1 MGGGLLQIV
10 AIGVQDRT
18 LNGPAPEIT
27 FFKIRHRPYSN
38 FAIESIRQTACGI
51 AGPGKTMTC
60 TIARNGD
67 LVHKA
72 FLEIDIPEIT
82 VGANVALVPDYARHL
97 IDEMSLKIGGQ
108 TIDTQYGRWLHIW
121 NELSGTAS
129 HKAGDDRM
137 VGNIAENLE
146 LNGRAVP
153 GVAGDGTDASGALG
167 KIAAH
172 RVRVPFQF
180 YFNRHPGLSLPLIA
194 LAYHEVTVEVRFQT
208 MDKLFRKL
216 VVAPYDATTDADD
229 VHETTWNTSVA
240 AAPTL
245 DADAAADANKVI
257 LPTTFDA
264 SIWVDYI
271 YLDSDERKRMAQQP
285 HNYLIEKMQY
295 VTYTP
300 IRGESTKVDLT
311 LNHPVKEL
319 VWTVTSPL
327 NPAGVYSFPQLHSNW
342 NGTATSGGTATHSIT
357 SVNNAIVNTTNDK
370 RHNKVYYVGKNPV
383 KEATLLL
390 NGQERFSKRDGSYF
404 DVAQA
409 YSHHD
414 VTPSSPGINV
424 YSFALRPLQYQ
435 PSGSL
440 NFSRIDSA
448 SLQLTMED
456 YTANSGTGKYYEN
469 SHVDVF
475 ALSMNSFK
483 VTSGMGGLQ
492 FSN

>member
-82 VGANVALVPDYARHL
+82 VGANVALVPGYARHL

-121 NELSGTAS
+121 NELSGAAS

-137 VGNIAENLE
+137 VGDVAENLE
-146 LNGRAVP
+146 PKGRA
-153 GVAGDGTDASGALG
+153 DDN

-180 YFNRHPGLSLPLIA
+180 YFNRHPGLALPLIA
-194 LAYHEVTVEVRFQT
+194 LAYHECTVEVRFHT

-216 VVAPYDATTDADD
+216 ATDAANP
-229 VHETTWNTSVA
+229 TWKLLEAAEKVA
-240 AAPTL
+240 TL
-245 DADAAADANKVI
+245 GDADTVV

-327 NPAGVYSFPQLHSNW
+327 NPAGVYSFPQLY
-342 NGTATSGGTATHSIT
+342 GTADSIT

-383 KEATLLL
+383 REATLLL
-390 NGQERFSKRDGSYF
+390 NGQERFAKRDGSYF

-456 YTANSGTGKYYEN
+456 YAGNSGAGKYYEN